1 MVSCLPSTY
10 HNAPELDSDRVD
22 LRVVNVPDIR
32 YEVTAAIQNQNVYY
46 FPELRRHQN
55 IMAFNICS
63 VLLAI
68 LKLFKRHEILQFQ
81 YLRSLLLDN
90 NAIVVLLKMIPHPWS
105 DEEKYGAMMLQ
116 PQSYRTLNVDQ
127 FLKRFYPKK
136 SVSISMLNSN
146 STTSRVVT
154 VKVNALRII
163 QKCIKHSLGHCR
175 LLSHGLHCHEWMV
188 RFSGDKNP

>member
-1 MVSCLPSTY
+1 
-10 HNAPELDSDRVD
+10 
-22 LRVVNVPDIR
+22 
-32 YEVTAAIQNQNVYY
+32 
-46 FPELRRHQN
+46 
-55 IMAFNICS
+55 
-63 VLLAI
+63 
-68 LKLFKRHEILQFQ
+68 
-81 YLRSLLLDN
+81 
-90 NAIVVLLKMIPHPWS
+90 MIPHPWS

-116 PQSYRTLNVDQ
+116 PQSYRTLTVDQ

-188 RFSGDKNP
+188 RFSGDKNPVMRYYTLKLFKSMMPFLNQRWRAQESSIGIISMITN